1 MNTTHAHVKAILAGA
16 LLSGAAALG
25 GLGLASATAHTDV
38 NMATKDTHIPVMTH
52 GRLALNPQPL
62 PPIRR

>member
-1 MNTTHAHVKAILAGA
+1 MSTTRTHVKTILAGA
-16 LLSGAAALG
+16 LLSGAVALG
-25 GLGLASATAHTDV
+25 GLGLASATDHTDV
-38 NMATKDTHIPVMTH
+38 IMAKGTHLPVMPH